1 MGRRAVLVLGV
12 VALAVL
18 GAAWYAAGSP
28 SRSTTQTVP
37 AELVLSAVQTGSGSW
52 VRYIVTVKNAGDA
65 DFSGQVVLLNR
76 ADPLASSATGSAN
89 PVTPSPPKFPTKVPQ
104 LPAEA
109 PEAGY
114 EIHVVVPARQTLIRV
129 ITAPDRYTEVA
140 AARDSDGSMVQS
152 ANVDRSLYIPVAVL
166 SPSPIAVQQVQA
178 VRFDDWVV
186 RVTQYQDAKSF
197 PSSAIGLAGF
207 VALVIDE
214 FPSQS
219 LSDAQ
224 RIAIRDF
231 VGQGG
236 SLVVASGADWRRTLT
251 GLPNEVSPL
260 HATGTA
266 NASLAAVAAL
276 AGRPEDVL
284 APVADGDLQP
294 GARTVMAEAGGR
306 PLMVEG
312 RYGGGLVTI
321 LAFDPAAEPTA
332 SSALVVPAWT
342 QGLGRVLDHS
352 VGSLPAARTIPG
364 VDAMVAQVL
373 PTSRGA
379 DLPSPWLVGPLLLG
393 YLLLVAPLNYL
404 VLRRRLHKPDLFWV
418 TAPMLAAAFTG
429 AFYWLGTDV
438 QGGIQDQ
445 ELQVLHLAP
454 NGSVAQVDYHSV
466 AFRSR
471 GDHQLDMIRPGLAA
485 PLTFD
490 LATGSL
496 ALTGL
501 PQGQEHVVPIQR
513 PVVLEKGVVYGS
525 VRVLG
530 TATEGRQPVGV
541 EAHLAVRAGHV
552 VGQIVN
558 TGKKAIHGIALYSL
572 GGGSMTRTPLASLV
586 PPGGTA
592 TVDSVP
598 ATLDSSPNAPVFGTS
613 APPDAM
619 TRIARAVGITAISQG
634 TRPYLVG
641 FTDPLPG
648 GLNVDG
654 SAPSRSAAAIWQL
667 PVIMEAADAELGR
680 WSATHLAGVSGER
693 RMGFVDVYDIELPAQ
708 APARLELAFDKFQYS
723 KVEVWNWAAG
733 AWGGGPWQDDP
744 NNPGRFLTSLAPT
757 DVASGLLRLRVKEVR
772 INWGTGLYV
781 TAAA

>member
-28 SRSTTQTVP
+28 SRSSTETVP

-52 VRYIVTVKNAGDA
+52 VRYIVTVKNAGDV

-76 ADPLASSATGSAN
+76 ADPLAGSGNSSTS
-89 PVTPSPPKFPTKVPQ
+89 PVTPPKLPTRVPQ

-109 PEAGY
+109 PDAGY
-114 EIHVVVPARQTLIRV
+114 EIHVVVPARQTVVRV
-129 ITAPDRYTEVA
+129 ITAPDRYTMVA
-140 AARDSDGSMVQS
+140 AAQDPDGSVVQS
-152 ANVDRSLYIPVAVL
+152 ASVDRSLYIPVAVL
-166 SPSPIAVQQVQA
+166 SPSAVAVEQVQA

-186 RVTQYQDAKSF
+186 RVTQYPDAKSF

-207 VALVIDE
+207 VALVVDE

-294 GARTVMAEAGGR
+294 NARTVIVEAGGR
-306 PLMVEG
+306 PLVIEG
-312 RYGGGLVTI
+312 GYGGGLVTM

-342 QGLGRVLDHS
+342 QALGRVLDHS
-352 VGSLPAARTIPG
+352 AGALPATHTVPG
-364 VDAMVAQVL
+364 VDALVAQVL

-404 VLRRRLHKPDLFWV
+404 LLRRRLRKPDLFWV

-438 QGGIQDQ
+438 QGGVQDQ

-471 GDHQLDMIRPGLAA
+471 GDHQLEMVRPGLAA

-490 LATGSL
+490 LSSGSL
-496 ALTGL
+496 TLTGL

-530 TATEGRQPVGV
+530 TAMEGPQPVGV
-541 EAHLAVRAGHV
+541 EAHLAFRAGHV
-552 VGQIVN
+552 VGQILN
-558 TGKKAIHGIALYSL
+558 TGKQPIHGIALYSQA
-572 GGGSMTRTPLASLV
+572 GGAMTRTPLASLV

-598 ATLDSSPNAPVFGTS
+598 ANLDANPNVPLFGTS

-619 TRIARAVGITAISQG
+619 TRLARAVGITAISQG

-648 GLNVDG
+648 GLTVDG
-654 SAPSRSAAAIWQL
+654 SAPSRTAAAVWQL
-667 PVIMEAADAELGR
+667 PVLMDAADADLGR
-680 WSATHLAGVSGER
+680 WSATHLAAVSGER
-693 RMGFVDVYDIELPAQ
+693 RTGFVDVYDVELPPQ

-744 NNPGRFLTSLAPT
+744 NNSGRFVTSLAPT

-772 INWGTGLYV
+772 IAWGTGLYV
-781 TAAA
+781 TPAT

>member
-1 MGRRAVLVLGV
+1 MGRRAVVVLGV

-28 SRSTTQTVP
+28 SQTSTETVP

-52 VRYIVTVKNAGDA
+52 VRYIVTVKNAGDV

-76 ADPLASSATGSAN
+76 ADPLAGSATGSGG
-89 PVTPSPPKFPTKVPQ
+89 PVAPSPPAFPTKVPQ

-109 PEAGY
+109 PDAGY
-114 EIHVVVPARQTLIRV
+114 EIHVVVPARQTVIRV

-140 AARDSDGSMVQS
+140 AARDSDGNMVQS

-166 SPSPIAVQQVQA
+166 SPSAVAVQQVQA

-186 RVTQYQDAKSF
+186 RVTQYPDAKSF

-207 VALVIDE
+207 VALVIDG
-214 FPSQS
+214 FPAQS
-219 LSDAQ
+219 LSEAQ

-236 SLVVASGADWRRTLT
+236 SLVVASAADWRRTLT

-260 HATGTA
+260 HPTGTA
-266 NASLAAVAAL
+266 SASLAAVAAL

-284 APVADGDLQP
+284 ATVVEGDLQP
-294 GARTVMAEAGGR
+294 GARAVVADAGGR
-306 PLMVEG
+306 PLLVEG
-312 RYGGGLVTI
+312 RYGGGLVSLLT
-321 LAFDPAAEPTA
+321 FDPAVEPTA

-342 QGLGRVLDHS
+342 QALGRVFDHS
-352 VGSLPAARTIPG
+352 NGSLPAARTVPG
-364 VDAMVAQVL
+364 VDAAVAQVL
-373 PTSRGA
+373 PASHGA
-379 DLPSPWLVGPLLLG
+379 ELPSPWLVGPLLLG

-404 VLRRRLHKPDLFWV
+404 LLRRRLHRPDLFWV
-418 TAPMLAAAFTG
+418 TAPMLAAAFAG

-471 GDHQLDMIRPGLAA
+471 GDHELDMVRPGLAA

-490 LATGSL
+490 LANGSL
-496 ALTGL
+496 TLTGL
-501 PQGQEHVVPIQR
+501 PQGQEHVVPIAR
-513 PVVLEKGVVYGS
+513 PAVLEKGVVYGS

-541 EAHLAVRAGHV
+541 EAHLSVRGGHV

-558 TGKKAIHGIALYSL
+558 TGKQPIHGIALYSF
-572 GGGSMTRTPLASLV
+572 GGGSMTRTPLASLI
-586 PPGGTA
+586 PPGGSTG
-592 TVDSVP
+592 VDSVP
-598 ATLDSSPNAPVFGTS
+598 ANLDPNPNAPTFGST

-619 TRIARAVGITAISQG
+619 TRIARAVGVTAISQG
-634 TRPYLVG
+634 THPYLVG

-648 GLNVDG
+648 NLYVDG
-654 SAPSRSAAAIWQL
+654 SAPTRSAAAVWQL
-667 PVIMEAADAELGR
+667 PVTMEAADADLGR
-680 WSATHLAGVSGER
+680 WSSIHLAGLSGER
-693 RMGFVDVYDIELPAQ
+693 RTGFADVYDVELPAQ
-708 APARLELAFDKFQYS
+708 APARLDLAFDKFQYS

-733 AWGGGPWQDDP
+733 TWGGGPWQDDP
-744 NNPGRFLTSLAPT
+744 NDSGRFITSLGPA
-757 DVASGLLRLRVKEVR
+757 DIAAGLLRLRVKEVR
-772 INWGTGLYV
+772 LSWGAGLYV
-781 TAAA
+781 TPGA